1 MISTDI
7 YKAAHFLN
15 NDEIVAIPTETV
27 YGLAANIYSEKAIHA
42 IFELKNRPLV
52 NPLIVHIGSIQDI
65 NKVAEEVPEMAE
77 KLMKR
82 FWPGPLTLVLKKTA
96 AVPNSITAGKNT
108 VAVRMPNHPLTLKL
122 LNLLP
127 FPLAAPSANP
137 SGSISP
143 TTASHVDHY
152 FKEKL
157 PIILNGGTC
166 EMGIE
171 STIIGFENDV
181 VVVYRLGSIAIED
194 IENEIGPITI
204 KNFEEQHPNAPG
216 MMARHYAPNTKTI
229 LTSNVVDAIDEHH
242 SKRIGVLLFNVDL
255 NNQHVSYQEILSKK
269 GDLKEA
275 AANLYAALHRLDK
288 LELDILIV
296 EEFPNNQLGRS
307 INDRLKRAATIT

>member
-1 MISTDI
+1 
-7 YKAAHFLN
+7 
-15 NDEIVAIPTETV
+15 
-27 YGLAANIYSEKAIHA
+27 
-42 IFELKNRPLV
+42 
-52 NPLIVHIGSIQDI
+52 
-65 NKVAEEVPEMAE
+65 
-77 KLMKR
+77 MKR

-96 AVPNSITAGKNT
+96 AVPDCITAGKNT
-108 VAVRMPNHPLTLKL
+108 VAVRMPNHPITLKL
-122 LNLLP
+122 LSLLP
-127 FPLAAPSANP
+127 FPIAAPSANP

-157 PIILNGGTC
+157 AMVLNGGTC

-171 STIIGFENDV
+171 STIIGFENNAAV
-181 VVVYRLGSIAIED
+181 LYRLGSIAIED

-229 LTSNVVDAIDEHH
+229 FTSDVVNAIDEHN

-255 NNQHVSYQEILSKK
+255 NNPHIRYQEILSKK

-288 LELDILIV
+288 LELDIIIV
-296 EEFPNNQLGRS
+296 EEFPNSQLGRS
-307 INDRLKRAATIT
+307 INDRLKRAATIRK